1 MVIGLV
7 FMDIIRILCV
17 LRTRQG
23 GGGGGCLSPGSGS
36 VDNDKISVQLSLRA
50 AHRTGRVYCELH
62 LEPDSRGPSLYSP
75 YILILP
81 PQFRAEPVLYNKHC
95 KLLHCMAGL
104 TATRYLGIHFKT
116 VELVIART
124 LHCCKNNSF
133 FYKPLVPQP
142 APSCKSLVSSA
153 PPRWEMIRTPLGLK

>member
-1 MVIGLV
+1 MCSGHGRAGEVEGV
-7 FMDIIRILCV
+7 S
-17 LRTRQG
+17 RQG
-23 GGGGGCLSPGSGS
+23 LGQLIMTRYLSSCHW
-36 VDNDKISVQLSLRA
+36 SLLT

-75 YILILP
+75 YILIHP
-81 PQFRAEPVLYNKHC
+81 PQFRAGPVLYNKHC

-153 PPRWEMIRTPLGLK
+153 PPR